1 MQNQSRQHPNLT
13 LKKSKHVEQ
22 RGLDHW
28 LGYLHFYTLILLVY
42 KMLVFSILQHQKGKP
57 KEVTIVPF
65 ETTARY

>member
-1 MQNQSRQHPNLT
+1 
-13 LKKSKHVEQ
+13 
-22 RGLDHW
+22 
-28 LGYLHFYTLILLVY
+28 VY